1 MIRIMLLHDSN
12 HVLSVF
18 IFVFT
23 NNYTLIYDM
32 KHVFINI
39 KYLLK
44 PINKKKHDAKNTQ
57 QGQLK
62 ISSKEFLK

>member
-1 MIRIMLLHDSN
+1 MLLHDSN
-12 HVLSVF
+12 HVLYVF

-32 KHVFINI
+32 KHTYTNF

-44 PINKKKHDAKNTQ
+44 PINKKKHDVKNIQRRT
-57 QGQLK
+57 LK
-62 ISSKEFLK
+62 NK